1 MSVMGAAWFLTNVYH
16 RLDILPQIEATV
28 QEWKSLLKSRKEVVE
43 MESFETALEEPL
55 ADVEGWRLLHCLS
68 CF

>member
-1 MSVMGAAWFLTNVYH
+1 MSVKYVTRFITIIYYHFDIFL
-16 RLDILPQIEATV
+16 QIEATV

-55 ADVEGWRLLHCLS
+55 ADVEGWRW
-68 CF
+68 

>member
-1 MSVMGAAWFLTNVYH
+1 MVVANECHGRYLVLCRVYH
-16 RLDILPQIEATV
+16 RLDIFAQIEATV

-55 ADVEGWRLLHCLS
+55 ADIEGWRW
-68 CF
+68 